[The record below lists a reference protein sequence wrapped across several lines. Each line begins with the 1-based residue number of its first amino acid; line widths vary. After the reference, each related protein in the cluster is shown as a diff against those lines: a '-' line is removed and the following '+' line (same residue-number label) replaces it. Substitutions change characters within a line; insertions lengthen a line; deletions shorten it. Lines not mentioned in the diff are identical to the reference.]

1 MDFADKTGILGQ
13 LWIEFRDDE
22 KFKTFIEY
30 NDIGLPMAYMVA
42 EGLIKELTPLG
53 EQYIDESFKMFLDL
67 MEVTEQELDDV
78 LPNKNLGAV
87 LVYAYNKK
95 KFKADGEA

>member
-22 KFKTFIEY
+22 KFETFIEY

-53 EQYIDESFKMFLDL
+53 EQYIDESFNIFLDL
-67 MEVTEQELDDV
+67 MEITEQEIDDV

-87 LVYAYNKK
+87 LVLAYNKK
-95 KFKADGEA
+95 KLKGEGEA